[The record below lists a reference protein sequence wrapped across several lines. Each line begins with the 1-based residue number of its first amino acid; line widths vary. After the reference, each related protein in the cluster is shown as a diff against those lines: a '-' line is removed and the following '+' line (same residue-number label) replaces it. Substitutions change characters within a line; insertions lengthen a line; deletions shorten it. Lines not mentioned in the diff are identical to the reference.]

1 MRDTPSHIY
10 RKDTFKMMKNSSGIS
25 GEQLTAKM
33 LADKGYDIVAMNY
46 HSRFGEIDIIAEN
59 NEYIIFVEVKTR
71 NDKSIAEAKE
81 FVDAKKQKKII
92 LTAVQYLSLNETE
105 KQPRFDVVEVY
116 IKSKFGFH
124 LKEINHIENA
134 FDA

>member
-1 MRDTPSHIY
+1 
-10 RKDTFKMMKNSSGIS
+10 MMKNSSGIS

-59 NEYIIFVEVKTR
+59 DEYIIFVEVKTR
-71 NDKSIAEAKE
+71 NEKSIAEAKE
-81 FVDAKKQKKII
+81 FVNAKKQKKII
-92 LTAVQYLSLNETE
+92 LTAMQYLSLNETE

-116 IKSKFGFH
+116 IKSKLGFH